1 MFKRFFIIISF
12 IFVGCFALSAQ
23 SLDSLF
29 VDSVDKEQ
37 LADTTKQQ
45 LFNYYF
51 FQGVNLTYRNQL
63 DSAFGAFQRC
73 KDIDNKNAAVYFE
86 LSKILQF
93 KKESE
98 RAFVYLQAAI
108 DLAPE
113 NTQYR
118 EVQLAFLVAQKRFDE
133 AIDGYV
139 KLLKRKPANESY
151 LYNLY
156 ELYSETK
163 QPKKQIK
170 VLDQLEKLN
179 GVTEEVVFEK
189 LGLLLQVGN
198 TKRVETEIQKLIA
211 KFPRESSYVTLLG
224 DFYRETGR
232 EKKGLACYQKVLLND
247 STDGYGLTAMAS
259 YYTAKDQPEKANELM
274 LKALTDKRLPIENK
288 LKWVRSY
295 VVDLAQKQ
303 EDERISSLFSTLF
316 TLYPDDEEV
325 LKLHVDYLIHKRE
338 LVSAIAQQRRLL
350 ELNPTDEDS
359 WQMLLTLE
367 SEPYNPTKVLN
378 VSNEALA
385 YFPLSPNWYY
395 QKAGAQMQLKLYDD
409 ALVTIDSALTF
420 VESIDKRIK
429 GMFLALKADVFISQ
443 KKYKSAFAYY
453 DQSLEFDPAN
463 SMTQNNYAYYL
474 ALTNGDLRKAE
485 RLISDAVKADP
496 KNATFLDT
504 YAWVLFMRQDYRS
517 AKFYQERAIDIDSDV
532 VILEHYGDIL
542 FALGDVEEAM
552 RWWQKSLDA
561 GNESVILKQKIAQK
575 QYFPELIIMEQDEK
589 N

>member
-1 MFKRFFIIISF
+1 M
-12 IFVGCFALSAQ
+12 
-23 SLDSLF
+23 
-29 VDSVDKEQ
+29 
-37 LADTTKQQ
+37 
-45 LFNYYF
+45 
-51 FQGVNLTYRNQL
+51 
-63 DSAFGAFQRC
+63 
-73 KDIDNKNAAVYFE
+73 
-86 LSKILQF
+86 
-93 KKESE
+93 
-98 RAFVYLQAAI
+98 
-108 DLAPE
+108 
-113 NTQYR
+113 
-118 EVQLAFLVAQKRFDE
+118 
-133 AIDGYV
+133 
-139 KLLKRKPANESY
+139 
-151 LYNLY
+151 
-156 ELYSETK
+156 
-163 QPKKQIK
+163 
-170 VLDQLEKLN
+170 
-179 GVTEEVVFEK
+179 
-189 LGLLLQVGN
+189 
-198 TKRVETEIQKLIA
+198 ETEIQKLIA

-259 YYTAKDQPEKANELM
+259 YYTAKNQPEKANELM
-274 LKALTDKRLPIENK
+274 LRALTDKRLPIENK

-295 VVDLAQKQ
+295 VVDLAQKK

-316 TLYPDDEEV
+316 TLYPDEEEV

-350 ELNPTDEDS
+350 ELNPTDEDY
-359 WQMLLTLE
+359 WQTLLTLE
-367 SEPYNPTKVLN
+367 SEPYTPAKVLQ
-378 VSNEALA
+378 VTNEALA

-395 QKAGAQMQLKLYDD
+395 QKAGAQMQLNLFDD

-443 KKYKSAFAYY
+443 KKYKPAFTYY

-463 SMTQNNYAYYL
+463 AMTQNNYAYYL

-485 RLISDAVKADP
+485 RLISDAVKSDP

-517 AKFYQERAIDIDSDV
+517 AKFYQERAIDIDSDM

-542 FALGDVEEAM
+542 FALGEVDEAM

-561 GNESVILKQKIAQK
+561 GNESAILKEKIAQK
-575 QYFPELIIMEQDEK
+575 QYIPELIIIEQDEK
-589 N
+589 K